1 MSEEEEKE
9 ETAEEAPQEAA
20 EETPEPEATPEETP
34 EADTA
39 GDGGEPPA
47 EEAPEAEEASDEEAS
62 ADDGGDQGADS
73 DAPPAAA
80 GDGGSAEDEGAGW
93 KAERRL
99 EKSRQPSEARP
110 QRSPEERQAERDEAR
125 GRLSRQRRSRREKD
139 RQKHEAGTGSVA
151 AERTRTGKPKE
162 RQGKVVSNRADKTIT
177 VQIDTARRH
186 PVYEK
191 IVRKTHRIHA
201 HDERNEAGEGGV
213 VRVVETRKLSRTKHW
228 RLVEIV
234 EKAR

>member
-1 MSEEEEKE
+1 MSEEEKE
-9 ETAEEAPQEAA
+9 ETTEEAPEEAAQEAA
-20 EETPEPEATPEETP
+20 EETPEPEAAPEETP
-34 EADTA
+34 EDA
-39 GDGGEPPA
+39 PA
-47 EEAPEAEEASDEEAS
+47 EDGDEAPT
-62 ADDGGDQGADS
+62 DDGGDEGADS
-73 DAPPAAA
+73 DAPAAS
-80 GDGGSAEDEGAGW
+80 GDGGGSADEEGTGW

-110 QRSPEERQAERDEAR
+110 ERTPEERQAERDEAR
-125 GRLSRQRRSRREKD
+125 GRLARQRRSRREKA

-151 AERTRTGKPKE
+151 AERIRTGKPKE

-201 HDERNEAGEGGV
+201 HDERNEAGEGDV
-213 VRVVETRKLSRTKHW
+213 VRVVETRKLSKTKHW

>member
-9 ETAEEAPQEAA
+9 ETAEEAPEEAAQEAA

-34 EADTA
+34 EEDAA

-47 EEAPEAEEASDEEAS
+47 EEAPEAEEAST
-62 ADDGGDQGADS
+62 DDGGDEGGDS
-73 DAPPAAA
+73 AAPPADA

-93 KAERRL
+93 KVERRL
-99 EKSRQPSEARP
+99 EKSRQPSEAKP

-125 GRLSRQRRSRREKD
+125 GRLARQRRSRREKD

-151 AERTRTGKPKE
+151 AERIRTGKPKE

-201 HDERNEAGEGGV
+201 HDERNEAGEGDV
-213 VRVVETRKLSRTKHW
+213 VRVVENRKLSKTKHW